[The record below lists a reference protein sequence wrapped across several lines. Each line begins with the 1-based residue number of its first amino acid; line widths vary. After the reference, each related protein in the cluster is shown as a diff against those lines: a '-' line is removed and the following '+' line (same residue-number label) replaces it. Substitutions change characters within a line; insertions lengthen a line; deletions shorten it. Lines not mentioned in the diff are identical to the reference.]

1 MKNQIMGKYSK
12 LLQSTRIV
20 PWDWRTN
27 PQQCLDIIYDMLIHL
42 EKKKICQNIDLVFL
56 MFKQ

>member
-1 MKNQIMGKYSK
+1 MGKHSK

-42 EKKKICQNIDLVFL
+42 GEKNLSEY
-56 MFKQ
+56 

>member
-1 MKNQIMGKYSK
+1 MKSQIMGKYSK
-12 LLQSTRIV
+12 LLQSTCIV
-20 PWDWRTN
+20 PRDWRTN

-42 EKKKICQNIDLVFL
+42 GKKISQNIDLVFL